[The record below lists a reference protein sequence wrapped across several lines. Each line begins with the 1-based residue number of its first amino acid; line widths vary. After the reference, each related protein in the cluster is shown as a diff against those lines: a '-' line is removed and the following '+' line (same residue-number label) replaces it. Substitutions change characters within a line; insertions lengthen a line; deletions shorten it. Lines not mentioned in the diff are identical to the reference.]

1 MMQQPEEGV
10 MAVGKA
16 EQEIVAA
23 ESEKRAD
30 QIDHTSVDPSIKPQ
44 ETTSKTTLSID
55 EDAAFAHLPEHEKE
69 ILKRQ
74 LDAPKVKI
82 SFFGLYRYASK
93 LDLLIIAISALCA
106 IAAGAAMPLF
116 TVGPMALQQ
125 CGEHS
130 LIFKLDPLW
139 FFDIGISRHRTENNI
154 LRQFRP

>member
-1 MMQQPEEGV
+1 MQQPEEGII
-10 MAVGKA
+10 AVGKI
-16 EQEIVAA
+16 EEEIVAA
-23 ESEKRAD
+23 ETEKRVD
-30 QIDHTSVDPSIKPQ
+30 PIDHTSADHFIKPQ

-93 LDLLIIAISALCA
+93 LDLFIIAISALCA
-106 IAAGAAMPLF
+106 IVAGAAMPLF
-116 TVGPMALQQ
+116 TVGPTTLQQ

-130 LIFKLDPLW
+130 LMFKLDPLW
-139 FFDIGISRHRTENNI
+139 FFGIGISRH
-154 LRQFRP
+154 